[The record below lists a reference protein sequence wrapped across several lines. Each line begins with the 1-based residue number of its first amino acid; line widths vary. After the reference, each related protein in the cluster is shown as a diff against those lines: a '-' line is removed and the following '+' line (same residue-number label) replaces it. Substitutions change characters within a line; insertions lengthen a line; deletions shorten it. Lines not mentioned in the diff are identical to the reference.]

1 VIGAGFAGRGIAR
14 ELAEKGVVGTVVA
27 FLDDDPDKIGTR
39 IDGVPVLGPIEEI
52 ASLVEKNPADE
63 ALIAVP
69 SASRESLRRLYT
81 ILRRG
86 NFDRI
91 RILPTIS
98 QIVGDEAHFI
108 QTRQIDPQDLLG
120 RTPVNINLREA
131 LSYLRGKRV
140 LITGAGGSI
149 GSELARQLLYGG
161 AERLYLFGHG
171 ENSVYE
177 IDAELRL
184 LQEEG
189 VGESATIVPIIGEL
203 TDRQYVRFLLK
214 RLKADVI
221 FHAAAYK
228 HVPLMEANP
237 VAAIQN
243 NVFGTLHL
251 REAAEEAGVHRLVL
265 VSTDKAVAPNSVY
278 GVSKRLAEEIF
289 RTPSTDVAGSNREG
303 VDGETAP
310 GIVVRFGNV
319 LGSRGSILPLFRR
332 QIEKGGPVT
341 ITDPAAS
348 RYFMTIPEAVS
359 LVLQAGGAG
368 TGGRLYVLD
377 MGDPINIRDLAE
389 QMIRFYGYEPG
400 QDILITEIGLRP
412 GEKRVESL
420 FDSCEHPGDLL
431 SDRIFQVRRS
441 TGTETEETRGTNTG
455 SFPLRET
462 IAALRPICFF
472 DQTRP
477 EEYRNRRRLR
487 EVLQKVF
494 PDLRNDPE
502 EPEY

>member
-1 VIGAGFAGRGIAR
+1 VSHPRIYVIGAGFAGRGIAR

-27 FLDDDPDKIGTR
+27 FLDDDPDKIGSS
-39 IDGVPVLGPIEEI
+39 IDGIPVLGPIEEI
-52 ASLVEKNPADE
+52 VSLVEKTPADE
-63 ALIAVP
+63 ALIAIP
-69 SASRESLRRLYT
+69 RASREDLRRLYT

-98 QIVGDEAHFI
+98 QLVGDEAHFI

-161 AERLYLFGHG
+161 AERLYLLGHG
-171 ENSVYE
+171 ENSIYE

-184 LQEEG
+184 LQKEG
-189 VGESATIVPIIGEL
+189 VGESAQIVPVVGEL
-203 TDRQYVRFLLK
+203 TDRTYMHFLMK

-221 FHAAAYK
+221 FHTAAYK
-228 HVPLMEANP
+228 HVPMMEANP

-243 NVFGTLHL
+243 NVFGTLYL
-251 REAAEEAGVHRLVL
+251 RQAAEEAGVGRLVL
-265 VSTDKAVAPNSVY
+265 VSTDKAVSPGSVY
-278 GVSKRLAEEIF
+278 GASKRLAEYIV
-289 RTPSTDVAGSNREG
+289 RSGAGS
-303 VDGETAP
+303 TA
-310 GIVVRFGNV
+310 GMVVRFGNV

-332 QIEKGGPVT
+332 QIETGGPIT
-341 ITDPAAS
+341 ITDPRAS
-348 RYFMTIPEAVS
+348 RFFMTIPEAVS

-368 TGGRLYVLD
+368 SGGRLYVLD

-400 QDILITEIGLRP
+400 TDIPIEEMGLRP
-412 GEKRVESL
+412 GEKLHETL
-420 FDSCEHPGDLL
+420 FDTGEEPGERV
-431 SDRIFQVRRS
+431 SDRIFRVNPAEERERFFRDIE
-441 TGTETEETRGTNTG
+441 GIVETLG
-455 SFPLRET
+455 PV
-462 IAALRPICFF
+462 CFF
-472 DQTRP
+472 DQSRP

-487 EVLQKVF
+487 AILKGMFPHLQEQ
-494 PDLRNDPE
+494 DD